1 MKPQQILP
9 GLPDEYLPRL
19 PCGAQL
25 CTNDSYRVTVEI
37 ACTVHAA
44 LIGDVMASLSTQ
56 LEHLELLREE
66 FGVRAASEKLKLLT
80 TLEHKSL
87 SRSSEVERLHEAL
100 CFARAWP
107 DSPILLATV
116 NRMLI
121 EFADR
126 KDLKRFA
133 GKLADTGIAG
143 TDIRFRFYFATAR
156 WLAEHWGDALHIDWE
171 EFEAGHY
178 LSKQLKF
185 LALFSERAAL
195 EQFIYGAK
203 EWIDR
208 MRGEGETDAVFLI
221 SRFSVLRTGE
231 SLRETVYEELD
242 PPFRLSPSATSPAR
256 TLEYVRPKIIQY
268 QKRSISRNGVDLRK
282 AASMRIRIEF
292 VRRKQATRLVDL
304 AKGAMVSRLRDLDAI
319 AHASVDDVMRVHC
332 KRGIQIVLFGMLPER
347 RYLLECEYGYLI
359 LKNGVVVGYG
369 TGTGLFGS
377 CQIAFNLF
385 PTYRGMETTELY
397 ACVLATFQ
405 RLFNA
410 DTFSADC
417 YQIGADNEEAI
428 DSGAWW
434 FYTRMG
440 FRPRDTE
447 IMKLAKEELRR
458 ARKKGYRTAKKTL
471 RRLADYP
478 LFFSLANKR
487 QDVLGTV
494 CTDSVSLGVIDYVSQ
509 RFASQREAGVRRCS
523 QELAESL
530 GVDSIF
536 SLSESEQLMWHRLSP
551 LIAAMGGVAT
561 WSKADRNALVSVI
574 RAKGGV
580 HEAEYASLFDAHKR
594 LRREIVDFASN
605 AANNQ

>member
-1 MKPQQILP
+1 MPI
-9 GLPDEYLPRL
+9 E
-19 PCGAQL
+19 
-25 CTNDSYRVTVEI
+25 
-37 ACTVHAA
+37 
-44 LIGDVMASLSTQ
+44 DVMASLSTQ
-56 LEHLELLREE
+56 LEHLESLRED
-66 FGVRAASEKLKLLT
+66 FGVRAASEKLRLLAI
-80 TLEHKSL
+80 LEHKSA
-87 SRSSEVERLHEAL
+87 SCSSEVERLHEAL
-100 CFARAWP
+100 CLARAWP
-107 DSPILLATV
+107 DSPKLLATV
-116 NRMLI
+116 NRMLKK
-121 EFADR
+121 FADR
-126 KDLKRFA
+126 KDLRKFA
-133 GKLADTGIAG
+133 GELADTGIVG

-171 EFEAGHY
+171 EFEAVDH
-178 LSKQLKF
+178 LSNQLQF

-195 EQFIYGAK
+195 EQFIYDAQ

-221 SRFSVLRTGE
+221 SRFSALRAGE

-242 PPFRLSPSATSPAR
+242 PPFLLSPSATTPAR

-268 QKRSISRNGVDLRK
+268 QKRSISRNGVDLRR
-282 AASMRIRIEF
+282 AANMRIRIEF
-292 VRRKQATRLVDL
+292 LHPKQATRFVDL
-304 AKGAMVSRLRDLDAI
+304 AKSAMVSRLRDLDAI

-385 PTYRGMETTELY
+385 PTFRGVETTELY
-397 ACVLATFQ
+397 ACVLATFK

-410 DTFSADC
+410 DTFSVDC

-428 DSGAWW
+428 NSGAWW

-447 IMKLAKEELRR
+447 AMELAKAELRR
-458 ARKKGYRTAKKTL
+458 ARKKGYRTAKRTL
-471 RRLADYP
+471 RRLAKYS
-478 LFFSLANKR
+478 LFLSLASKR

-494 CTDSVSLGVIDYVSQ
+494 CTDSASLGVIDYVSQ
-509 RFASQREAGVRRCS
+509 RFGSQREAGVRRCS
-523 QELAESL
+523 QELADNL
-530 GVDSIF
+530 GVDSV
-536 SLSESEQLMWHRLSP
+536 SSWSAGEQLMWRRLSP
-551 LIAAMGGVAT
+551 FIAAMGGVAT
-561 WSKADRNALVSVI
+561 WPKADRDALVDVI

-580 HEAEYASLFDAHKR
+580 HEAEYANLFDAHKR
-594 LRREIVDFASN
+594 LRRTVAEFANN
-605 AANNQ
+605 AANDQ

>member
-1 MKPQQILP
+1 
-9 GLPDEYLPRL
+9 
-19 PCGAQL
+19 
-25 CTNDSYRVTVEI
+25 
-37 ACTVHAA
+37 
-44 LIGDVMASLSTQ
+44 MASLSTQ
-56 LEHLELLREE
+56 LEHLELLRDQ

-87 SRSSEVERLHEAL
+87 SCSADVERLHEAL

-116 NRMLI
+116 NRMLKT
-121 EFADR
+121 FVDR

-133 GKLADTGIAG
+133 GELADTGIVG
-143 TDIRFRFYFATAR
+143 TNIRFRFYFATAR
-156 WLAEHWGDALHIDWE
+156 WLAEHCGGALHIDWQQ
-171 EFEAGHY
+171 FDAADR
-178 LSKQLKF
+178 LSKQLQF

-195 EQFIYGAK
+195 EQFMYDAQ
-203 EWIDR
+203 EWIDQ

-221 SRFSVLRTGE
+221 NRFAALRAGAR
-231 SLRETVYEELD
+231 LRESVYEELD
-242 PPFRLSPSATSPAR
+242 PAFQLSPSATTPAR
-256 TLEYVRPKIIQY
+256 TLEYVRPKKIQY
-268 QKRSISRNGVDLRK
+268 QKRSINRHGVDLRQ
-282 AASMRIRIEF
+282 AANMRIRMEI

-304 AKGAMVSRLRDLDAI
+304 AKGAMVSRLRELDAI
-319 AHASVDDVMRVHC
+319 SYASVDDVMRVQC
-332 KRGIQIVLFGMLPER
+332 RRGVQIVLFGMLPER

-359 LKNGVVVGYG
+359 LKNGVVAGYG

-385 PTYRGMETTELY
+385 PTYRGAETTELY

-447 IMKLAKEELRR
+447 AMKLARVELRR
-458 ARKKGYRTAKKTL
+458 ARKKGYRTAKRTL
-471 RRLADYP
+471 RRLAEYP
-478 LFFSLANKR
+478 LFFSLASKR

-494 CTDSVSLGVIDYVSQ
+494 CTDSASLGVIDYVSQ
-509 RFASQREAGVRRCS
+509 RFGSQREAGVRCCS
-523 QELAESL
+523 RELADSL
-530 GVDSIF
+530 GVKSV
-536 SLSESEQLMWHRLSP
+536 SSWSASEQLMWHRLSP
-551 LIAAMGGVAT
+551 FIPAMGGVAA
-561 WSKADRNALVSVI
+561 WPKADRDALVDVI

-580 HEAEYASLFDAHKR
+580 HEAKYANLFDTHNR
-594 LRREIVDFASN
+594 LRRAVVEFANN